1 MFNSMDEGR
10 RSNAVRCPAYSA
22 VFAQRITVRV
32 EGGRV
37 FLYGEAYSLEERANL
52 ETLALSVP
60 GVSTVENHL
69 CVNLFA

>member
-1 MFNSMDEGR
+1 MSTVNEELGDKVLRTVQLALG
-10 RSNAVRCPAYSA
+10 A
-22 VFAQRITVRV
+22 FAQRITVRV

-37 FLYGEAYSLEERANL
+37 FLHGCVYSLEERANL

-60 GVSTVENHL
+60 GVSAVENYL

>member
-1 MFNSMDEGR
+1 MSTVNEEVGDKVLR
-10 RSNAVRCPAYSA
+10 AVQLTLG

-37 FLYGEAYSLEERANL
+37 LLYGDAYSLEERAHL

-60 GVSTVENHL
+60 GVSTVENYL

>member
-1 MFNSMDEGR
+1 MFNSLDEVGDQMLC
-10 RSNAVRCPAYSA
+10 AVQLTLGG
-22 VFAQRITVRV
+22 FAQRMTVRV

-37 FLYGEAYSLEERANL
+37 FLYGDAYSLEERAHL

>member
-1 MFNSMDEGR
+1 MSTVNEEVGDKVLR
-10 RSNAVRCPAYSA
+10 AVQLTLG
-22 VFAQRITVRV
+22 VFAQTITIRV

-37 FLYGEAYSLEERANL
+37 FLYGYAYSLEERAKL

-60 GVSTVENHL
+60 GVSAVENYP